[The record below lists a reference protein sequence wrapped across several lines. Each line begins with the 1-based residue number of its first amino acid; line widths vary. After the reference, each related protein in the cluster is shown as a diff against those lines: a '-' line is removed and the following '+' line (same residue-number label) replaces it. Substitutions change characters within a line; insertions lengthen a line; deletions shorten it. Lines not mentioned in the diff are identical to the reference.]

1 MEEIET
7 IENRVVE
14 KIVEIEIIETM
25 TEEPDLQ
32 GKIYCAILN
41 NKWVRY
47 IIDVNSKFY
56 VYLNIVLF

>member
-14 KIVEIEIIETM
+14 KIVEIEITVTM

-47 IIDVNSKFY
+47 RVNS
-56 VYLNIVLF
+56 LILM